1 MMMFFKFIFV
11 VLLCFPLGY
20 VSLKL
25 MGNLGND
32 VKDARKAER
41 MERERRM
48 QSGSALSPGERRNA
62 RKLEMGRRFR
72 K

>member
-11 VLLCFPLGY
+11 VLLCLPLGY

-25 MGNLGND
+25 VGNLGND

-48 QSGSALSPGERRNA
+48 QSGSALSPSERRNA